1 MNNIERFVLNHLV
14 QTVIL
19 KSNQTKQSQQK
30 RNPFITID
38 DIVIPNVFKTVE
50 ARNNKLYV
58 TVVVPPI
65 MSTYNRIIELD
76 TGYYNGFSFADE
88 LNKKLKA
95 FTDYIHERR
104 QDLFFDITADYD
116 LLTNTISF
124 KFIDKRPQDQNR
136 NDPIIIT
143 IH

>member
-1 MNNIERFVLNHLV
+1 MAKINKMFIESFFFKKSGSDCDFKV
-14 QTVIL
+14 QLDETIQTGEQSTVY
-19 KSNQTKQSQQK
+19 
-30 RNPFITID
+30 ID

-76 TGYYNGFSFADE
+76 AGYYNGFSFSEE
-88 LNKKLKA
+88 LNKQLKK

-104 QDLFFDITADYD
+104 VDLVFDINTEFD
-116 LLTNTISF
+116 LLKTHY
-124 KFIDKRPQDQNR
+124 Q
-136 NDPIIIT
+136 
-143 IH
+143 